1 MKKKVLAIVTAAL
14 IGTTA
19 FAATASAASG
29 TIDVISREDGSGTRG
44 AFIELF
50 GIEEK
55 QGDEKVDMT
64 TEDASITNSTSVMM
78 TTVAGDENAIGYISL
93 GSLNDTVKA
102 VKIDGAEA
110 SAENVANDTYKVS
123 RPFNIITTDK
133 LSDAAQDFENYIMSA
148 DGQQI
153 VEDNGYIKVADD
165 AKAYEQSDAEGKVVV
180 AGSSSVTPVMEKLKE
195 AYEKANG
202 GKITVEVQQSDSTTG
217 ITSAAEG
224 ICDIG
229 MASRELKDEE
239 TKETMVIDPGGEADK
254 IVEMLDILEANVK
267 YIYLTHCHGDH
278 IGAVSEVKSKKGGK
292 ILIHRDDAEGLD
304 DENINLSACINMG
317 DIELEPD
324 SRVDDGDLIH
334 VGSLEF
340 RVIHTPGHTMGSSSL
355 YCEKE
360 GLLFSGDT
368 LFRGTWGRTDLPTS
382 SFVKIIDSI
391 TKKLLVLPDETIV
404 YPGHGKSTLIKEEKP
419 IYLELKPRQEC

>member
-123 RPFNIITTDK
+123 RPFNIATKGEPTGLAKDFIDYI
-133 LSDAAQDFENYIMSA
+133 LSEE
-148 DGQQI
+148 GQAV
-153 VEDNGYIKVADD
+153 VEENGYVSEGNTGAF
-165 AKAYEQSDAEGKVVV
+165 EGTGAEGKITVG
-180 AGSSSVTPVMEKLKE
+180 GSSSVTPVMEKLKE
-195 AYEKANG
+195 AYAAVNPNAT
-202 GKITVEVQQSDSTTG
+202 IEVQQSDSTTG
-217 ITSAAEG
+217 MTSTIDG
-224 ICDIG
+224 TYDIG

-239 TKETMVIDPGGEADK
+239 AAQLTPQVIALDGIAVIVNKENPITELTSEDV
-254 IVEMLDILEANVK
+254 LN
-267 YIYLTHCHGDH
+267 IYTGVTTDW
-278 IGAVSEVKSKKGGK
+278 SE
-292 ILIHRDDAEGLD
+292 IA
-304 DENINLSACINMG
+304 
-317 DIELEPD
+317 
-324 SRVDDGDLIH
+324 
-334 VGSLEF
+334 
-340 RVIHTPGHTMGSSSL
+340 
-355 YCEKE
+355 
-360 GLLFSGDT
+360 
-368 LFRGTWGRTDLPTS
+368 
-382 SFVKIIDSI
+382 
-391 TKKLLVLPDETIV
+391 
-404 YPGHGKSTLIKEEKP
+404 
-419 IYLELKPRQEC
+419 Q